1 MYGGCT
7 GDVRGMYGDV
17 RLDIVQIPYGYRT
30 DITEPLPLAT
40 KHPIAQTPDLPANHA
55 ANELELGKLDVQV

>member
-7 GDVRGMYGDV
+7 GDV

-30 DITEPLPLAT
+30 DITEPLPLDLAENLMLARGWRSVQAY
-40 KHPIAQTPDLPANHA
+40 IAIARGP
-55 ANELELGKLDVQV
+55 